1 MDHGGRGRIR
11 GVSAAQ
17 RPCPQTRNPCISTWR
32 AWPVCDVGSAVAR
45 NIHQAIRELIRRELG
60 YGRSF
65 WSQGEL
71 RRVARQ
77 RVQRNT
83 TLVQYRQR
91 PLRPVLLLENTG
103 PGARATHGQLHGR
116 AALSRALHGYEVALL
131 HKAWRAS
138 ACRDGSIMIVIE
150 GPVTSARHVLRG
162 LRGLRG

>member
-1 MDHGGRGRIR
+1 MAGGEGFEALVQPKDPVRKLAIPA
-11 GVSAAQ
+11 SALGG
-17 RPCPQTRNPCISTWR
+17 

-103 PGARATHGQLHGR
+103 PGARATHGQLHG
-116 AALSRALHGYEVALL
+116 
-131 HKAWRAS
+131 
-138 ACRDGSIMIVIE
+138 
-150 GPVTSARHVLRG
+150 
-162 LRGLRG
+162 